1 MQLIIDVKDNY
12 TNEVINILNNLKDVM
27 INSIK
32 LEDTLMSELSK
43 IDEYKNL
50 NSKEQKET
58 YEEIQHI
65 QKSLKSVELIKTDK
79 IKTYPIEE
87 LWNRLDD

>member
-1 MQLIIDVKDNY
+1 MQLVIDVKDNY

-32 LEDTLMSELSK
+32 LEDTLMSKLNK

-50 NSKEQKET
+50 ESKDQKET
-58 YEEIQHI
+58 YEELKYIE
-65 QKSLKSVELIKTDK
+65 KALKSVELIKSGK